1 MDGNQTNLDG
11 ILTKYR
17 TQQSFFAISFHFLGQ
32 FIFTPIPKGGGWCQ
46 TSDLTN
52 FLAISSKTNFRL
64 KKISPPPPHTHKV
77 ILPFQT
83 ISRRKEG
90 GHLFLPS

>member
-32 FIFTPIPKGGGWCQ
+32 FIFTPIPKGGGDGVKQ
-46 TSDLTN
+46 
-52 FLAISSKTNFRL
+52 
-64 KKISPPPPHTHKV
+64 V
-77 ILPFQT
+77 I
-83 ISRRKEG
+83 
-90 GHLFLPS
+90 

>member
-32 FIFTPIPKGGGWCQ
+32 FIFTPIPKGGGDGVKQVIWPIF
-46 TSDLTN
+46 LP
-52 FLAISSKTNFRL
+52 FLAKQ
-64 KKISPPPPHTHKV
+64 
-77 ILPFQT
+77 IL
-83 ISRRKEG
+83 G
-90 GHLFLPS
+90 